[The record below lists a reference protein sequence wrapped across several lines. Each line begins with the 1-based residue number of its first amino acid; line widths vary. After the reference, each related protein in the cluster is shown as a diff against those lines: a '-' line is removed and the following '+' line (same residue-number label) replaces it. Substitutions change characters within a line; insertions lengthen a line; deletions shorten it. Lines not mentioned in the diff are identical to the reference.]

1 MSIFGGALVFLYF
14 GSGWFLL
21 DTSGYLSLLWIFFT
35 GVCSLDTFALD
46 SPLEAAEP
54 QGMAQS
60 DWHLEW
66 SCKYI
71 GVCRLGTGPGVI
83 HRIGLSGA

>member
-1 MSIFGGALVFLYF
+1 MVLVGYF
-14 GSGWFLL
+14 WI
-21 DTSGYLSLLWIFFT
+21 IFF
-35 GVCSLDTFALD
+35 G